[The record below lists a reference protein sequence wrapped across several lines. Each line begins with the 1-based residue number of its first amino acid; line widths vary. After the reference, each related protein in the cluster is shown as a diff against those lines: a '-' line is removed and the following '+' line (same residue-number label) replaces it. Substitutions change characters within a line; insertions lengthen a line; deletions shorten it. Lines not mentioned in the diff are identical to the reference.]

1 MPALGGLCPGTA
13 KQRDRGKPLGLVRG
27 RCWDREGAQHR
38 ELALCQLLLLPTDQT
53 WEGGPLDTSLFILSE
68 LWVENSGSLR
78 IMLLAVRSFE
88 DHLKTCS
95 DGKMNDL
102 ETRTVIVA
110 ENI

>member
-53 WEGGPLDTSLFILSE
+53 WEGGPLDTSLFILRVVGRKF
-68 LWVENSGSLR
+68 WVSKN
-78 IMLLAVRSFE
+78 
-88 DHLKTCS
+88 H
-95 DGKMNDL
+95 
-102 ETRTVIVA
+102 VIGC
-110 ENI
+110 